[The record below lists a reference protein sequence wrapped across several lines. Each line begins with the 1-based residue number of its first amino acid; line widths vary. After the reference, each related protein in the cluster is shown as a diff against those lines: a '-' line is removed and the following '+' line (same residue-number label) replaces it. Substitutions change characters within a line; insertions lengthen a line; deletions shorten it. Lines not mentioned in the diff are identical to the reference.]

1 MVKRKNAS
9 LVFCCEPAMMK
20 AIMNYGATYEEALN
34 YDIRGCGTVA
44 GEGIVAQSQNGNRD
58 VLVVVQLFFGQSR
71 VPDSL

>member
-34 YDIRGCGTVA
+34 YDIRGCYETGVRANEVSSTSGYVDKC
-44 GEGIVAQSQNGNRD
+44 GKSGGICIY
-58 VLVVVQLFFGQSR
+58 
-71 VPDSL
+71 